1 MMISDQIHW
10 RSWSTEVFEESRA
23 QNRPI
28 FLSIS
33 AVWCHWCHVMD
44 EESFDHPEVIRRL
57 NRDFIP
63 VRVDSDRRPDI
74 NSRYNMGGWP
84 TVAVLDGEG
93 RVMVGDTYLP
103 TGRLLELL
111 AQIQKERE
119 SGSPRPS
126 PFPVQERVSQAA
138 QAADSLPTALETV
151 TGSISR
157 AYDPEHGGFGGPPKF
172 PQPWAIDLLMH
183 RHYRT
188 GDLKCLE
195 MAKVTLDNMRDSA
208 LYDSVDG
215 GFFRYATRGDWDRP
229 HYEKLLEVN
238 ARMLML
244 YLRAHRLTGDAS
256 YRYTV
261 YGILDYLYT
270 TLSVEGEAWFCGSQS
285 ADEEYYALSE
295 EDRVGIESPRRD
307 RTLYTDHNAVAV
319 SALLLA
325 GRELGET
332 AYQASAL
339 QLLNVL
345 LGRCR
350 DFELGMVHYLDERPS
365 LPGYLS
371 DQVHA
376 IGALLDAFEATGERR
391 YQDHAEELVGII
403 NRHLWDEKTG
413 GYWDLPENPDREG
426 VLKVR
431 MKPLN
436 ENAAAAIGLIRL
448 FHLTGNRDYHRRS
461 QAVLDYLANIYRSY
475 KHHAAPFG
483 LALEQ
488 FLNPPH
494 QIVVIGRRAD
504 PQWPALISAAHRFK
518 APWKIVVPLD
528 TEESRDRIGS
538 LGYPIPSHPAAYV
551 CIGTTCLP
559 PTYRPEDL
567 TRSLEGMKPSNP

>member
-1 MMISDQIHW
+1 MTRSDQIHW
-10 RSWSTEVFEESRA
+10 RSWSTEAFEESRA
-23 QNRPI
+23 ENRPI

-57 NRDFIP
+57 NRDFVP
-63 VRVDSDRRPDI
+63 VRVDSDKRPDI

-84 TVAVLDGEG
+84 TVAVLDAEG

-111 AQIQKERE
+111 SQIQKERE
-119 SGSPRPS
+119 PGPPAPPS
-126 PFPVQERVSQAA
+126 PAQDLVSQAG
-138 QAADSLPTALETV
+138 QPADSLPTALETV
-151 TGSISR
+151 TGFLSR
-157 AYDPEHGGFGGPPKF
+157 AFDSDHGGFGGPPKF
-172 PQPWAIDLLMH
+172 PQPWAIELLIH
-183 RHYRT
+183 LHART
-188 GDLKCLE
+188 SDPKWFE

-229 HYEKLLEVN
+229 HYEKLLEGN

-244 YLRAHRLTGDAS
+244 YLRGHRFSGDMS
-256 YRYTV
+256 YRYTA

-307 RTLYTDHNAVAV
+307 RTLYTDQNAVAV

-325 GRELGET
+325 GQMLGES
-332 AYQASAL
+332 AYQESAL
-339 QLLNVL
+339 RLLNVL

-350 DFELGMVHYLDERPS
+350 DFELGMVHYIDERAS
-365 LPGYLS
+365 LPGFLS
-371 DQVHA
+371 DQVHT
-376 IGALLDAFEATGERR
+376 IGALLDAFEATGEKR
-391 YQDHAEELVGII
+391 YMDHAEELVGII

-426 VLKVR
+426 FLKVR
-431 MKPLN
+431 IKPLT
-436 ENAAAAIGLIRL
+436 ENAGAAMSLIRL
-448 FHLTGNRDYHRRS
+448 FHLTENRDYHRRS
-461 QAVLDYLANIYRSY
+461 QAVLDYLANTYRSY

-483 LALEQ
+483 LALER

-504 PQWPALISAAHRFK
+504 PQWRKLISAARRIK
-518 APWKIVVPLD
+518 APWKIVLPLD

-538 LGYPIPSHPAAYV
+538 LGYPIPSQAAAYV
-551 CIGTTCLP
+551 CIGKTCLP
-559 PTYRPEDL
+559 PAYRPEDFEGL
-567 TRSLEGMKPSNP
+567 TRPG